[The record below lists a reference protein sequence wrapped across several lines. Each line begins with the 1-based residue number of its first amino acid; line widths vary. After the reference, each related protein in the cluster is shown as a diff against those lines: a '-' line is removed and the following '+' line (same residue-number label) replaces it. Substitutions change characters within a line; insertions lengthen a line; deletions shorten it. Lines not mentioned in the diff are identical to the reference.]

1 MLDKFTEFLD
11 TKLSTSM
18 ARLAE
23 QRHLRAVRDGIVAS
37 LPLIIVGSFF
47 LILAFP
53 PLPDSWGV
61 TQYLKANAVT
71 ILLPYRMT
79 FFIISVYSTFG
90 IGYSLAK
97 SYKLDGLTGG
107 LLATATFL
115 LTIVPT
121 A

>member
-53 PLPDSWGV
+53 PLPDSWG
-61 TQYLKANAVT
+61 
-71 ILLPYRMT
+71 
-79 FFIISVYSTFG
+79 
-90 IGYSLAK
+90 
-97 SYKLDGLTGG
+97 
-107 LLATATFL
+107 
-115 LTIVPT
+115 
-121 A
+121 

>member
-11 TKLSTSM
+11 TRLSTSM

-53 PLPDSWGV
+53 PLPDSWG
-61 TQYLKANAVT
+61 
-71 ILLPYRMT
+71 
-79 FFIISVYSTFG
+79 
-90 IGYSLAK
+90 
-97 SYKLDGLTGG
+97 
-107 LLATATFL
+107 
-115 LTIVPT
+115 
-121 A
+121 

>member
-53 PLPDSWGV
+53 PLSDSWG
-61 TQYLKANAVT
+61 
-71 ILLPYRMT
+71 
-79 FFIISVYSTFG
+79 
-90 IGYSLAK
+90 
-97 SYKLDGLTGG
+97 
-107 LLATATFL
+107 
-115 LTIVPT
+115 
-121 A
+121 

>member
-11 TKLSTSM
+11 SKLSTSM

-53 PLPDSWGV
+53 PLPDSWG
-61 TQYLKANAVT
+61 
-71 ILLPYRMT
+71 
-79 FFIISVYSTFG
+79 
-90 IGYSLAK
+90 
-97 SYKLDGLTGG
+97 
-107 LLATATFL
+107 
-115 LTIVPT
+115 
-121 A
+121 

>member
-53 PLPDSWGV
+53 PLP
-61 TQYLKANAVT
+61 
-71 ILLPYRMT
+71 
-79 FFIISVYSTFG
+79 
-90 IGYSLAK
+90 
-97 SYKLDGLTGG
+97 
-107 LLATATFL
+107 
-115 LTIVPT
+115 
-121 A
+121 

>member
-53 PLPDSWGV
+53 PLPDSWGNSV
-61 TQYLKANAVT
+61 SKGKCSYNITT
-71 ILLPYRMT
+71 I
-79 FFIISVYSTFG
+79 
-90 IGYSLAK
+90 
-97 SYKLDGLTGG
+97 
-107 LLATATFL
+107 
-115 LTIVPT
+115 
-121 A
+121 

>member
-11 TKLSTSM
+11 IKLSTSM

-53 PLPDSWGV
+53 PLPDSWG
-61 TQYLKANAVT
+61 
-71 ILLPYRMT
+71 
-79 FFIISVYSTFG
+79 
-90 IGYSLAK
+90 
-97 SYKLDGLTGG
+97 
-107 LLATATFL
+107 
-115 LTIVPT
+115 
-121 A
+121 

>member
-47 LILAFP
+47 DISISSTTRFMGS
-53 PLPDSWGV
+53 DSVFKGKCSYNI
-61 TQYLKANAVT
+61 TT
-71 ILLPYRMT
+71 I
-79 FFIISVYSTFG
+79 
-90 IGYSLAK
+90 
-97 SYKLDGLTGG
+97 
-107 LLATATFL
+107 
-115 LTIVPT
+115 
-121 A
+121 

>member
-53 PLPDSWGV
+53 PLPDSWGGNSV
-61 TQYLKANAVT
+61 SKGKCSYNITT
-71 ILLPYRMT
+71 I
-79 FFIISVYSTFG
+79 
-90 IGYSLAK
+90 
-97 SYKLDGLTGG
+97 
-107 LLATATFL
+107 
-115 LTIVPT
+115 
-121 A
+121 